1 MLYDQFPKYPQ
12 AKTANIN
19 LRITPGMKVYLIEQ
33 GARLGLNLSD
43 YINLVLEQRGEQFT
57 EIEQLN
63 STVDNLRQQLE
74 STQNQLQEYESVL
87 NPLFEKMEGQTLK
100 LGRESRVIQTRVE
113 LLHLL
118 VHCVKIEGPWKSG
131 K

>member
-118 VHCVKIEGPWKSG
+118 VHCVKIEGPWKSS

>member
-63 STVDNLRQQLE
+63 ITVDNLRQQLE

>member
-1 MLYDQFPKYPQ
+1 MLYDQFPKHLQ

-43 YINLVLEQRGEQFT
+43 YINLALEQRGEQTT

-63 STVDNLRQQLE
+63 STVEELRQQLE
-74 STQNQLQEYESVL
+74 TAQNQLQEYESGL
-87 NPLFEKMEGQTLK
+87 NPLFEKMQGQTLK
-100 LGRESRVIQTRVE
+100 LGRESRIIQTRVE

-118 VHCVKIEGPWKSG
+118 VHCVKIEGPWKSS

>member
-1 MLYDQFPKYPQ
+1 MLYDQFPKYPK